1 MTSTQGKLLLASP
14 RLADP
19 NFLRAVLLMIQ
30 HNEHGAM
37 GLILN
42 RPLPMTVRE
51 ACKQSVGDACAV
63 EGVLHQGGPCEGP
76 LMVLHADASTKDAE
90 VLRGVCLTTERNKI
104 ESLLRQPNG
113 QARYFV
119 GYAGWAPGQLEAE
132 MEIESWLV
140 APADAQ
146 IIFES
151 KSNLWSKLM
160 TQRIIGKQFDLSRI
174 PDDPSVN

>member
-1 MTSTQGKLLLASP
+1 MPSTQGKLLVASP

-30 HNEHGAM
+30 HSEQGAM

-51 ACKQSVGDACAV
+51 ACQQSVGEACAV

-76 LMVLHADASTKDAE
+76 LMALHASELAKDPE
-90 VLRGVCLTTERNKI
+90 VLPGVFFTTERSKL

-113 QARYFV
+113 QERFFV

-140 APADAQ
+140 VPADPR
-146 IIFES
+146 IVFES